1 MSDHDVTA
9 DADSD
14 YPLLGLVRE
23 YGAADAHYLVAAVA
37 LVAAKSFVGFADV
50 FVIGLAIDALFNGQ
64 ALALPLVPDAWIPA
78 DPMGMLLFV
87 GALLFAINLSTIVGG
102 SLGNV
107 CFGIFSQRIL
117 HRIRVAAFDAAQHRD
132 LDYFDEARTGDV
144 MSALND
150 DVNQLE
156 TFFDTLVGAL
166 VWIVVT
172 LLAAIVYMGVLNW
185 QLAAFVLAAG
195 PIVAGVNYWYSQ
207 RLEPRQD
214 DVRAERGAL
223 NAHLE
228 TGLSG
233 VDVVK
238 AFTAEEYE
246 RDRVEQ
252 SSYDHF
258 RAKFHAE
265 RLAVTQAPLNR
276 LLAGCWL
283 LATLAIGIYWVL
295 EGAPLFFSGTLTAGQ
310 LVPFL
315 IYMERVTLP
324 LKNLSGVIDGY
335 NAANAAARRVD
346 GVASGESGDTDQTER
361 VAPANAQDV
370 EGQVRFRDV
379 TFSYPGG
386 NQPAVDDVSF
396 DVEPGE
402 TVGFVGSTGAGKS
415 TLVKLLLRLYDPD
428 DGTITVDARDAADY
442 DPRDLRDAIG
452 YVEQDAFLFNGTV
465 AYNIAYGAR
474 DVSEERIR
482 AAARKAG
489 IHEEIRDLPD
499 GYDTEVGDRGVKL
512 SGGQRQRIAIA
523 RAIVA
528 DPPML
533 VLDEAT
539 SHVDNETERI
549 VQRQLDELTAD
560 RTTFVVAHR
569 LSTVR
574 DADRILVLDDGELVE
589 SGSHDELLARE
600 GAYATLWTIQVGAVD
615 ARAA

>member
-9 DADSD
+9 DADGD
-14 YPLLGLVRE
+14 YPLLGLVRK
-23 YGAADAHYLVAAVA
+23 YGAADAHYLVAAVG
-37 LVAAKSFVGFADV
+37 LVAAKSFIGFADV

-78 DPMGMLLFV
+78 DQMGLLLFV

-102 SLGNV
+102 SLGDV

-117 HRIRVAAFDAAQHRD
+117 HRIRVAAFDSAQHRD

-195 PIVAGVNYWYSQ
+195 PVVAGVNYWYSQ

-246 RDRVEQ
+246 HDRVEQ

-276 LLAGCWL
+276 LLAGLWL
-283 LATLAIGIYWVL
+283 LGTLAIGIYWVL
-295 EGAPLFFSGTLTAGQ
+295 EGAPLFFTGTLTAGQ

-335 NAANAAARRVD
+335 NAANAAARRVE
-346 GVASGESGDTDQTER
+346 GLASGERNRDSRRAGASP
-361 VAPANAQDV
+361 APDV
-370 EGQVRFRDV
+370 KGHVRFDDV
-379 TFSYPGG
+379 TFSYPGSD
-386 NQPAVDDVSF
+386 QPAVAGVDF

-402 TVGFVGSTGAGKS
+402 TVGLVGSTGAGKS
-415 TLVKLLLRLYDPD
+415 TLVKLLLQLYDPD
-428 DGTITVDARDAADY
+428 DGTIAVDGRDTADY
-442 DPRDLRDAIG
+442 GSRDIRDAIG

-465 AYNIAYGAR
+465 AYNIAYGAG
-474 DVSEERIR
+474 DVAEERIR
-482 AAARKAG
+482 EAARKAG
-489 IHEEIRDLPD
+489 VHEEIADLPD

-574 DADRILVLDDGELVE
+574 DADRILVLDDGALVE
-589 SGSHDELLARE
+589 SGTHDELLARDD
-600 GAYATLWTIQVGAVD
+600 AYATLWNIQVGAVD
-615 ARAA
+615 AAAA